1 MPVIMINGMPVETN
15 SFQLLLILSN
25 TIVASF
31 NSASNILA
39 SFILVHPR
47 KARMAFINNLE
58 EELKILNALDTHI
71 SDNELKVSLEA
82 YSKSL
87 HSLHDIGKEIYLS
100 RFNEDYPNNQLS
112 TKQTKHPLP
121 DWYNS
126 AKYQNL
132 LKRIFSIMEI
142 VLQSTEKNIH
152 IMRSLRTQEGTS
164 IPSESEET
172 VLKKIPE
179 IREMMRN
186 GIVLSIEDEAYDQ

>member
-1 MPVIMINGMPVETN
+1 MINGMPVETN